1 MAGVIH
7 QGLDLSL
14 VMVGSGDGF
23 QEAQELARDLG
34 LAEKV
39 DFLGRQSMEKY
50 APILANAAIG
60 LSPYCGWEEFSG
72 LKIFDYKAAGLACI
86 ASGKDGQ
93 PATLRHGETGW
104 IVPPCD
110 EAALAEAIIK
120 LACDVGL
127 RRRLGQ
133 AARLDA
139 EKFHTWTK
147 TAESLEKIFNQL
159 IQQ

>member
-1 MAGVIH
+1 
-7 QGLDLSL
+7 
-14 VMVGSGDGF
+14 
-23 QEAQELARDLG
+23 
-34 LAEKV
+34 
-39 DFLGRQSMEKY
+39 
-50 APILANAAIG
+50 
-60 LSPYCGWEEFSG
+60 